1 MSKKFSDI
9 DLMKFVDNELDNK
22 ELAMDIMGA
31 LIAGDTDLKERLRVF
46 AETREV
52 LTKKVT
58 LCYLTYLIRRYY
70 ESFKIIIRYA

>member
-1 MSKKFSDI
+1 MSTMMSKKFSDI

-52 LTKKVT
+52 LTKKGNT
-58 LCYLTYLIRRYY
+58 MLLNLLNQEIL
-70 ESFKIIIRYA
+70 

>member
-9 DLMKFVDNELDNK
+9 DLMRFVDNELDNK
-22 ELAMDIMGA
+22 ELAMDIIGA

-52 LTKKVT
+52 LTKKGNT
-58 LCYLTYLIRRYY
+58 MLLNLLNQEIL
-70 ESFKIIIRYA
+70 

>member
-9 DLMKFVDNELDNK
+9 DLMRFVDNELDNK

-31 LIAGDTDLKERLRVF
+31 LIAGDIDLKERLRVF

-52 LTKKVT
+52 LTKKGNT
-58 LCYLTYLIRRYY
+58 MLLNLLNQEIL
-70 ESFKIIIRYA
+70 